1 MELAPND
8 LAAEWKAGKFR
19 PVYYL
24 FGTQSASKADAVL
37 ELKALFK
44 PDDFNLREF
53 SGDPNAEHAAIIS
66 EALTLPVFA
75 DKRLV
80 IVRSPNIPAEARA
93 AFAEY
98 LRAPST
104 TTTLVLLCEDPR
116 LDKKDALAGAAAAA
130 GAVCVF
136 SPLSEEE
143 AVARLLAE
151 AKKAGKNLDP
161 AAAAALADQ
170 AGTDW
175 GILSGELEKALL
187 FAGKATEIGMEAVS
201 ASMGFRKA
209 TDPWAFERLVSA
221 RDLKACLTY
230 LREAFAHAKPD
241 EVVFRSLAQARAA
254 YLKQI
259 KAKRML
265 KTGSSPREIEIK
277 LRIFYDRDFFE
288 RAKRVSEERLRR
300 DLRRLLEVETDL
312 KSKAWL
318 DAKIEF
324 ENVVVEL
331 CTPTARLH
339 RSVSGGW
346 TS

>member
-1 MELAPND
+1 MELKPND

-24 FGTQSASKADAVL
+24 FGEESASKADAVL
-37 ELKALFK
+37 KLKALFK

-53 SGDPNAEHAAIIS
+53 SGDPNSEYSAIIS

-80 IVRSPNIPAEARA
+80 IVRNPKIPAEARA
-93 AFAEY
+93 ALTEY
-98 LRAPST
+98 LRTPSV
-104 TTTLVLLCEDPR
+104 TTTLVLLSEDRRP
-116 LDKKDALAGAAAAA
+116 DKKDALADAAAAA

-136 SPLSEEE
+136 SPLTEEE
-143 AVARLLAE
+143 AVDRLLAE

-161 AAAAALADQ
+161 AAAAALAGE

-175 GILSGELEKALL
+175 GILAGELEKAIL
-187 FAGKATEIGMEAVS
+187 FAGKNDFIGMDAVS

-221 RDLKACLTY
+221 RDLKACLNY
-230 LREAFAHAKPD
+230 LRDAFADAKPD

-254 YLKQI
+254 YLKQL

-265 KTGSSPREIEIK
+265 KAGLAQRDVEMK
-277 LRIFYDRDFFE
+277 LRIFYDRDFFA
-288 RAKRVSEERLRR
+288 RAQRVSEERLRR

-324 ENVVVEL
+324 EGVVVEL
-331 CTPTARLH
+331 CTPTARL
-339 RSVSGGW
+339 
-346 TS
+346 

>member
-1 MELAPND
+1 MELRPSD

-24 FGTQSASKADAVL
+24 FGEESASKADAVL
-37 ELKALFK
+37 RLKALFK

-53 SGDPNAEHAAIIS
+53 TGDPASEHSAIVS

-80 IVRSPNIPAEARA
+80 IVRNPKIPAEARA
-93 AFAEY
+93 ALAEY
-98 LRAPST
+98 LRSPSPS
-104 TTTLVLLCEDPR
+104 TTLVLLSEDRRP
-116 LDKKDALAGAAAAA
+116 DKKDALAAAAAAA

-136 SPLSEEE
+136 SPLTEEE
-143 AVARLLAE
+143 AVERLLAE

-161 AAAAALADQ
+161 AAAAALAEQ

-187 FAGKATEIGMEAVS
+187 FAGKATDIGMDAVS

-221 RDLKACLTY
+221 RDLKACMTY
-230 LREAFAHAKPD
+230 LRDAFADAKPD

-254 YLKQI
+254 YLKQL

-265 KTGSSPREIEIK
+265 KAGLAPRDIEMK
-277 LRIFYDRDFFE
+277 LRIFYDRDFFQ
-288 RAKRVSEERLRR
+288 RAQRVTEERLRR

-312 KSKAWL
+312 KSKSWL

-324 ENVVVEL
+324 EGVVVEL
-331 CTPTARLH
+331 CTPTARL
-339 RSVSGGW
+339 
-346 TS
+346 

>member
-1 MELAPND
+1 MELKPSD

-24 FGTQSASKADAVL
+24 FGEESASKADSIL
-37 ELKALFK
+37 KLKALFK
-44 PDDFNLREF
+44 PDDFNLCEF
-53 SGDPNAEHAAIIS
+53 SGDPNSEHSTIIS

-80 IVRSPNIPAEARA
+80 IVRSPKIPAEARA

-98 LRAPST
+98 LKSPSP
-104 TTTLVLLCEDPR
+104 TTTLVLQSEDRRP
-116 LDKKDALAGAAAAA
+116 DKKDALANAAAAA
-130 GAVCVF
+130 GAVCIF
-136 SPLSEEE
+136 SPLTDEE
-143 AVARLLAE
+143 AVERLLAE

-161 AAAAALADQ
+161 AAAAALTEQ

-187 FAGKATEIGMEAVS
+187 FAGTSTEIGMDAVS
-201 ASMGFRKA
+201 ANIGFRKA

-221 RDLKACLTY
+221 RDLKACLKY
-230 LREAFAHAKPD
+230 LSEAFADAKPD

-254 YLKQI
+254 YLKQL

-265 KTGSSPREIEIK
+265 KAGLAPREIEMK
-277 LRIFYDRDFFE
+277 LRIFYDRDFFT
-288 RAKRVSEERLRR
+288 RAQRVTEERLRR

-324 ENVVVEL
+324 EGVVVEL
-331 CTPTARLH
+331 CTPTARL
-339 RSVSGGW
+339 
-346 TS
+346 

>member
-1 MELAPND
+1 MELKPSD

-24 FGTQSASKADAVL
+24 FGEESASKADAVL
-37 ELKALFK
+37 RLKALFK

-53 SGDPNAEHAAIIS
+53 TGDPSSEHPAIVS

-80 IVRSPNIPAEARA
+80 IVRNPKIPAEARA
-93 AFAEY
+93 ALAEY
-98 LRAPST
+98 LRSPSP
-104 TTTLVLLCEDPR
+104 TTTLVLLSEDRRP
-116 LDKKDALAGAAAAA
+116 DKKDALANAAAAA

-136 SPLSEEE
+136 SPLTEEE
-143 AVARLLAE
+143 AVERLLAE

-161 AAAAALADQ
+161 AAAAALTEQ

-187 FAGKATEIGMEAVS
+187 FAGKATDIGMEAVS

-221 RDLKACLTY
+221 RDLKACMTY
-230 LREAFAHAKPD
+230 LRDAFADAKPD

-254 YLKQI
+254 YLKQL

-265 KTGSSPREIEIK
+265 KAGLAQREIEMK
-277 LRIFYDRDFFE
+277 LRIFYDTSFFQ
-288 RAKRVSEERLRR
+288 RAQRVTEERLRR

-312 KSKAWL
+312 KSKSWL

-324 ENVVVEL
+324 EGVVVEL
-331 CTPTARLH
+331 CTPTARL
-339 RSVSGGW
+339 
-346 TS
+346 

>member
-1 MELAPND
+1 MELKPND

-24 FGTQSASKADAVL
+24 LGEESASKSDAVRI
-37 ELKALFK
+37 LKALFK

-53 SGDPNAEHAAIIS
+53 VGDPNLEHPAIIS

-80 IVRSPNIPAEARA
+80 IVRSPRIPAEARA
-93 AFAEY
+93 AFADY
-98 LRAPST
+98 LRAPSM
-104 TTTLVLLCEDPR
+104 TTTLVLLSEDRRP
-116 LDKKDALAGAAAAA
+116 DKKDALAAAAAAA
-130 GAVCVF
+130 GALCIF
-136 SPLSEEE
+136 SPPTEEE
-143 AVARLLAE
+143 AVERLLAE
-151 AKKAGKNLDP
+151 ARKAGKNLAP
-161 AAAAALADQ
+161 EAAAALVEQ

-175 GILSGELEKALL
+175 GILSGEIEKAIL

-221 RDLKACLTY
+221 RDLKACLIY
-230 LREAFAHAKPD
+230 LREAFADAKPD
-241 EVVFRSLAQARAA
+241 EIVFRSLASARAA
-254 YLKQI
+254 YLKQL

-265 KTGSSPREIEIK
+265 KSGLTPRDIETK
-277 LRIFYDRDFFE
+277 LRIFYDRDFFQ
-288 RAKRVSEERLRR
+288 RASRVSEERLRR

-324 ENVVVEL
+324 EGVVIEL
-331 CTPTARLH
+331 CTPSARL
-339 RSVSGGW
+339 
-346 TS
+346 

>member
-1 MELAPND
+1 MELRPDA

-24 FGTQSASKADAVL
+24 FGEESASKADAIL
-37 ELKALFK
+37 KLKALFK
-44 PDDFNLREF
+44 PDDFNLCEF
-53 SGDPNAEHAAIIS
+53 SGDPIRCSEIIT

-80 IVRSPNIPAEARA
+80 IVRNPKIPAEARA

-98 LRAPST
+98 LRACSM
-104 TTTLVLLCEDPR
+104 TTTLVLLSEDRRP
-116 LDKKDALAGAAAAA
+116 DKKDALAEAAASA

-136 SPLSEEE
+136 SPLTDEE
-143 AVARLLAE
+143 AIERLLAE

-187 FAGKATEIGMEAVS
+187 FAGKATDIGMEAVS

-230 LREAFAHAKPD
+230 LREAFADAKPD

-254 YLKQI
+254 YLKQL

-265 KTGSSPREIEIK
+265 KAGAAPREIEMK
-277 LRIFYDRDFFE
+277 LRIFYDRDFFT
-288 RAKRVSEERLRR
+288 RAQRVSEERLRR

-312 KSKAWL
+312 KSKSWL

-324 ENVVVEL
+324 ESVVVEL
-331 CTPTARLH
+331 CTPTTQQR
-339 RSVSGGW
+339 RV
-346 TS
+346 

>member
-1 MELAPND
+1 MELKPND

-24 FGTQSASKADAVL
+24 FGEESASKADAVL
-37 ELKALFK
+37 KLKALFK
-44 PDDFNLREF
+44 PDDFNLCEF
-53 SGDPNAEHAAIIS
+53 SGEPIKHAEIIT

-80 IVRSPNIPAEARA
+80 IVRNPKIPAEARA

-98 LRAPST
+98 LKSPSP
-104 TTTLVLLCEDPR
+104 TTTLVLLSEDRRP
-116 LDKKDALAGAAAAA
+116 DKKDALADAAAAA
-130 GAVCVF
+130 GAICVF
-136 SPLSEEE
+136 SPLTEEE
-143 AVARLLAE
+143 AVDRLMAE

-161 AAAAALADQ
+161 AAAAALAAE

-175 GILSGELEKALL
+175 GILAGELEKALL
-187 FAGKATEIGMEAVS
+187 FAGKATDIGMDAVS

-230 LREAFAHAKPD
+230 LHDAFADAKPD

-254 YLKQI
+254 YLKQL

-265 KTGSSPREIEIK
+265 KAGLAQRDVEMK
-277 LRIFYDRDFFE
+277 LRIFYDRDFFA
-288 RAKRVSEERLRR
+288 RAQRVSEERLRR

-324 ENVVVEL
+324 EGVVVEL
-331 CTPTARLH
+331 CTPTARL
-339 RSVSGGW
+339 
-346 TS
+346 

>member
-1 MELAPND
+1 MELRPDA

-24 FGTQSASKADAVL
+24 FGEESASKADAVKK
-37 ELKALFK
+37 LKELFK
-44 PDDFNLREF
+44 PDDFNLCEF
-53 SGDPNAEHAAIIS
+53 SGEQIRTSEVIT

-75 DKRLV
+75 DRRLV
-80 IVRSPNIPAEARA
+80 IVRNPKIPAEARA
-93 AFAEY
+93 AYTDY
-98 LRAPST
+98 LRSPSA
-104 TTTLVLLCEDPR
+104 TTTLVLLSEDRKP
-116 LDKKDALAGAAAAA
+116 DKKDALAAAAAQA

-136 SPLSEEE
+136 SPLTEEE
-143 AVARLLAE
+143 AVERLLAE

-161 AAAAALADQ
+161 AAAAALAEQ

-187 FAGKATEIGMEAVS
+187 FAGKATDIGLEAVS
-201 ASMGFRKA
+201 AVMGFSKA
-209 TDPWAFERLVSA
+209 TDPWAFERLVSS
-221 RDLKACLTY
+221 RDLKACLMY
-230 LREAFAHAKPD
+230 LRDAFADAKPD

-254 YLKQI
+254 YLKQL

-265 KTGSSPREIEIK
+265 KTGASTRDIETK
-277 LRIFYDRDFFE
+277 LRIFYDRDFFT
-288 RAKRVSEERLRR
+288 RAQRVSEERLRR

-324 ENVVVEL
+324 EHVVVEL
-331 CTPTARLH
+331 CTPTAKL
-339 RSVSGGW
+339 
-346 TS
+346 

>member
-1 MELAPND
+1 MELKPND
-8 LAAEWKAGKFR
+8 LAAEWRAGKFR

-24 FGTQSASKADAVL
+24 FGEESASKADSIL
-37 ELKALFK
+37 KLKALFK
-44 PDDFNLREF
+44 PDDFNLCEF
-53 SGDPNAEHAAIIS
+53 SGDPNSEHPTIIS

-80 IVRSPNIPAEARA
+80 IVRNPKIPAEARA

-98 LRAPST
+98 LKSPSP
-104 TTTLVLLCEDPR
+104 TTTLVLQSEDRRP
-116 LDKKDALAGAAAAA
+116 DKKDALANAAAAA
-130 GAVCVF
+130 GAVCIF
-136 SPLSEEE
+136 SPLTEEE
-143 AVARLLAE
+143 AVERLLAE

-175 GILSGELEKALL
+175 GILSGELEKAIL
-187 FAGKATEIGMEAVS
+187 FAGKSTDIGMEAVS

-221 RDLKACLTY
+221 RDLKACLSY
-230 LREAFAHAKPD
+230 LSEAFSDAKPD

-254 YLKQI
+254 YLKQL

-265 KTGSSPREIEIK
+265 KAGLASREIEMK
-277 LRIFYDRDFFE
+277 LRIFYDRDFFT
-288 RAKRVSEERLRR
+288 RAQRVTEERLRR

-324 ENVVVEL
+324 EGVVVEL
-331 CTPTARLH
+331 CTPTARL
-339 RSVSGGW
+339 
-346 TS
+346 

>member
-1 MELAPND
+1 MELKPSD

-24 FGTQSASKADAVL
+24 FGEESASKADAVL
-37 ELKALFK
+37 RLKALFK

-53 SGDPNAEHAAIIS
+53 TGDPSSEHPAIVS

-75 DKRLV
+75 DRRLV
-80 IVRSPNIPAEARA
+80 IVRNPKIPAEARA
-93 AFAEY
+93 ALAEY
-98 LRAPST
+98 LRSPSP
-104 TTTLVLLCEDPR
+104 TTTLVLLCEDRRP
-116 LDKKDALAGAAAAA
+116 DKKDALANAAAAA

-136 SPLSEEE
+136 YPLTEEE
-143 AVARLLAE
+143 AVERLLAE

-161 AAAAALADQ
+161 AAAAALAEQ

-175 GILSGELEKALL
+175 GILSGELEKAVI
-187 FAGKATEIGMEAVS
+187 FAGKETEIGMEAVS

-209 TDPWAFERLVSA
+209 TDPWAFERLVSS
-221 RDLKACLTY
+221 RDLKACMTY
-230 LREAFAHAKPD
+230 LRDAFADAKPD

-254 YLKQI
+254 YLKQL

-265 KTGSSPREIEIK
+265 KAGLAQREIEMK
-277 LRIFYDRDFFE
+277 LRIFYDRDFFS
-288 RAKRVSEERLRR
+288 RAQRVTEERLRR

-312 KSKAWL
+312 KSKSWL

-324 ENVVVEL
+324 EGVVVEL
-331 CTPTARLH
+331 CTPTARL
-339 RSVSGGW
+339 
-346 TS
+346 

>member
-1 MELAPND
+1 MELKPND

-24 FGTQSASKADAVL
+24 FGEESASKADAVL
-37 ELKALFK
+37 KLKALFK
-44 PDDFNLREF
+44 PDDFNLCEF
-53 SGDPNAEHAAIIS
+53 SGDPNSEHPTIIS

-80 IVRSPNIPAEARA
+80 IVRNPKIPAEARA
-93 AFAEY
+93 AFTEY
-98 LRAPST
+98 LRSPSP
-104 TTTLVLLCEDPR
+104 TTTLVLLSEDRRP
-116 LDKKDALAGAAAAA
+116 DKKDALAAAVADK

-136 SPLSEEE
+136 SPLTEEE
-143 AVARLLAE
+143 AVERLLAE

-161 AAAAALADQ
+161 DAAAALTEQ

-187 FAGKATEIGMEAVS
+187 FAGKATDIGMEAVS

-209 TDPWAFERLVSA
+209 TDPWAFERLVSS

-230 LREAFAHAKPD
+230 LRDAFADAKPD
-241 EVVFRSLAQARAA
+241 EIVFRSLAQARAA
-254 YLKQI
+254 YLKQL

-265 KTGSSPREIEIK
+265 AAGLAPRDIEIK
-277 LRIFYDRDFFE
+277 LRIFYDRDFFQ
-288 RAKRVSEERLRR
+288 RAQRVTEQRLRR

-318 DAKIEF
+318 DAKVEF
-324 ENVVVEL
+324 ESVVVEL
-331 CTPTARLH
+331 CTPTAKL
-339 RSVSGGW
+339 
-346 TS
+346 

>member
-1 MELAPND
+1 MELKPSD

-24 FGTQSASKADAVL
+24 FGEESASKADAVL
-37 ELKALFK
+37 RLKALFK

-53 SGDPNAEHAAIIS
+53 TGDPSSEHAAIVS

-80 IVRSPNIPAEARA
+80 IVRNPKIPAEARA
-93 AFAEY
+93 ALAEY
-98 LRAPST
+98 LKSPSP
-104 TTTLVLLCEDPR
+104 TTTLVLLCEDRRP
-116 LDKKDALAGAAAAA
+116 DKKDALANAAAAA

-136 SPLSEEE
+136 SPLTEEE
-143 AVARLLAE
+143 AVERLLAE

-161 AAAAALADQ
+161 AAAAALTEQ

-187 FAGKATEIGMEAVS
+187 FAGKATDIGMDAVS

-221 RDLKACLTY
+221 RDLKACMTY
-230 LREAFAHAKPD
+230 LRDAFADAKPD

-254 YLKQI
+254 YLKQL

-265 KTGSSPREIEIK
+265 KAGLAQREIEMK
-277 LRIFYDRDFFE
+277 LRIFYDRDFFQ
-288 RAKRVSEERLRR
+288 RAQRVTEERLRR

-312 KSKAWL
+312 KSKSWL

-324 ENVVVEL
+324 EGVVVEL
-331 CTPTARLH
+331 CTPTARL
-339 RSVSGGW
+339 
-346 TS
+346 